1 MQLGRLTGPGHEV
14 KKKKKDKGKRDD
26 KDKDKDKGK
35 DKGKEREKEKGPV
48 VPVIVDGSSNR
59 RDRKA
64 EKKKKH

>member
-1 MQLGRLTGPGHEV
+1 MQPGRLTGPGHEV

-26 KDKDKDKGK
+26 KDKEKGK
-35 DKGKEREKEKGPV
+35 DKGKDREREKGPV